1 MRNPNRIDTFVEK
14 VRDAWKEFPDWRFGQ
29 FMLNVL
35 GDMQGRAR
43 YDLFFMEDEDF
54 FKLFDEVI
62 KIYKGE

>member
-1 MRNPNRIDTFVEK
+1 MRNPDRIDIFVEK

-35 GDMQGRAR
+35 ADMQGGAS

-62 KIYKGE
+62 KTYKGE